1 MGRDDGEAWK
11 ALGLIRGLRVD
22 GRARAVDPQDLRE
35 EADRIGRQE
44 VLGQFAR
51 AWDAAELIQAYGP
64 LVEDLEADYIA
75 LQVASL
81 DPMARYGS
89 WPPRSSQLS

>member
-11 ALGLIRGLRVD
+11 AQAYPGTLG
-22 GRARAVDPQDLRE
+22 GRACPRCGPSGSARGGRP
-35 EADRIGRQE
+35 DRRQE

-51 AWDAAELIQAYGP
+51 AWDAAELIQPYRP
-64 LVEDLEADYIA
+64 LVEDLEADYVA

-89 WPPRSSQLS
+89 WPPRSSHLS